1 MVTSWEICGYVLYTI
16 AGAGMASGAEEAA
29 PNLLGSGAI
38 ETPVDVK
45 FVVDLVKSGALICG

>member
-16 AGAGMASGAEEAA
+16 AGAGMASGVEEAA
-29 PNLLGSGAI
+29 PSILLGS
-38 ETPVDVK
+38 PVDVK